1 MKATRRILIVDD
13 EEIIRDSLAQWL
25 ESSGYRVHTAANGRE
40 ALEVLSKTPVR
51 VVLADLIMPVMDGIA
66 FVKEAKR
73 LYPQISVV
81 IITAHATIESAI
93 TAMREGAC
101 DYVQKPFCP
110 EAVELLVANLSQHQ
124 ELIEENERLRR
135 ALDDR
140 THLDQLIFKSP
151 AMQKIAETI
160 KAVAPS
166 NATILITG
174 QSGTGKEL
182 VARALHNLSNR
193 NDKPFVPVACTA
205 LPDSL
210 LESELFGHEKGA
222 FTGAVSQRKGRF
234 EAADT
239 GTIFL
244 DEIGDISNKTQL
256 SLLRVIETKEFTRVG
271 GSKALKTDVRVI
283 SATNRD
289 LPALVE
295 SGAFRKDLF
304 YRLKVVEIELP
315 PLKERQEDI
324 PLLARHFLQKFAAEQ
339 DKSEVSEFS
348 TEAMK
353 ALLAHDYPGNV
364 RELANM
370 IEHAVL
376 LAGKPVIELD
386 DLPVARQDTAAR
398 APDSE
403 VESLSLK
410 ELERRYIL
418 RTLERTNG
426 NRSQAARI
434 LGIERG
440 TLYNK
445 LKSYGLM

>member
-1 MKATRRILIVDD
+1 MKLPRRVLIVDD

-25 ESSGYRVHTAANGRE
+25 ESSGYQIHTAANGKE
-40 ALEVLSKTPVR
+40 ALKVLSEFPIR
-51 VVLADLIMPVMDGIA
+51 VVLADLVMPVMDGIS
-66 FVKEAKR
+66 FVREAKK

-81 IITAHATIESAI
+81 IVTAHATIDSAI

-110 EAVELLVANLSQHQ
+110 EAVELLVANLSEHQ

-135 ALDDR
+135 VIDEKTR
-140 THLDQLIFKSP
+140 IDQLIYKSP
-151 AMQKIAETI
+151 AMERIAETI
-160 KAVAPS
+160 RAVAPS

-182 VARALHNLSNR
+182 VARALHNLSSR
-193 NDKPFVPVACTA
+193 KDKPFVPVACTA

-222 FTGAVSQRKGRF
+222 FTGAVSRRKGRF

-244 DEIGDISNKTQL
+244 DEIGDISTKTQL

-271 GSKALKTDVRVI
+271 GNDTLRTDVRVI

-295 SGAFRKDLF
+295 NGSFREDLY
-304 YRLKVVEIELP
+304 YRLKVVTIELP
-315 PLKERQEDI
+315 PLRARREDI
-324 PLLARHFLQKFAAEQ
+324 PLLAQHFLRKFATEQ
-339 DKSEVSEFS
+339 DKSEVGGFAP
-348 TEAMK
+348 EAMK
-353 ALLAHDYPGNV
+353 ALLGHDYPGNV

-376 LAGKPVIELD
+376 LAKNSVIKLD
-386 DLPVARQDTAAR
+386 DLPMPKETTGEGPGSDLENL
-398 APDSE
+398 P
-403 VESLSLK
+403 LK
-410 ELERRYIL
+410 ELERMHIL
-418 RTLERTNG
+418 RILEHTGG
-426 NRSQAARI
+426 NRSEAARV
-434 LGIERG
+434 LGIERT